1 MLLFYIRLILNPN
14 YFVVKDDLPY
24 LQLKYTM
31 LNVCIS
37 SN

>member
-1 MLLFYIRLILNPN
+1 MLFEDNLNVCFFN
-14 YFVVKDDLPY
+14 VVEDDLPY
-24 LQLKYTM
+24 LQLIYTM